1 MNCEW
6 IKENSVLYA
15 YDELPDD
22 QRHEFERHV
31 ATCSRCEQEIENV
44 RAFLGAMKTGAPVAE
59 PSPNFLTASRM
70 RLQESLEHAEQSPGL
85 GRFTF
90 DVAGWFHQ
98 LKLNPA
104 LVAMLLIFG
113 FVGGSVATFMT
124 RSGGGEKLGQG
135 GGVVTGNIA
144 GNQPVSIADI
154 KGITQDPT
162 TNKVQIQY
170 TTLVPAEAEGSV
182 DDPNIQ
188 RLLLYASRAR
198 DNSGVRMDSVDVLTK
213 NGDNDRIREALIF
226 SLRYDKNPGVRLKAL
241 EGLKNYVKT
250 DRRVRDVMLEA
261 LVRDDNSGVRV
272 AAIQSLQPVM
282 ADTSVRATLQDLA
295 DRDSNKY
302 IRYESQR
309 ALATAPEIQ

>member
-1 MNCEW
+1 MNCDW

-31 ATCSRCEQEIENV
+31 ATCSRCEQEVENV
-44 RAFLGAMKTGAPVAE
+44 RAFFGAMKAGIPVTE
-59 PSPNFLTASRM
+59 PSPNFVTASRM
-70 RLQESLEHAEQSPGL
+70 RLQEALEHAEQSRGL

-90 DVAGWFHQ
+90 DVASWFHQ
-98 LKLNPA
+98 MKLSPA
-104 LVAMLLIFG
+104 LVAMLLVFG
-113 FVGGSVATFMT
+113 FVGGSVTTFMT
-124 RSGGGEKLGQG
+124 KRGSSQPPIIGGQQQQA
-135 GGVVTGNIA
+135 GVVPIVA
-144 GNQPVSIADI
+144 SI
-154 KGITQDPT
+154 KGITQDPS

-170 TTLVPAEAEGSV
+170 DTLVPAQAEGSA

-188 RLLLYASRAR
+188 RLLLYASRANG
-198 DNSGVRMDSVDVLTK
+198 NSGVRMDSMDVLTK
-213 NGDNDRIREALIF
+213 NGDNDRVREALIF

-241 EGLKNYVKT
+241 EGLKNYVKQ

-309 ALATAPEIQ
+309 ALASGPEIQ

>member
-1 MNCEW
+1 MNCDW

-44 RAFLGAMKTGAPVAE
+44 RAFLGAMKTGAPVTE
-59 PSPNFLTASRM
+59 PSPNFVTASRM
-70 RLQESLEHAEQSPGL
+70 RLQEALEHAEQSRGF

-90 DVAGWFHQ
+90 DMASWFHQ

-113 FVGGSVATFMT
+113 FVGGSVTAFMLKG
-124 RSGGGEKLGQG
+124 SGAGPIPGPVQG
-135 GGVVTGNIA
+135 PQQAGVVPIA
-144 GNQPVSIADI
+144 SI
-154 KGITQDPT
+154 KGITQDPS

-170 TTLVPAEAEGSV
+170 DTLVPAQAEGSV

-188 RLLLYASRAR
+188 RLLLYASRANA
-198 DNSGVRMDSVDVLTK
+198 NSGVRMDSMDVLTK
-213 NGDNDRIREALIF
+213 NGDNDRVREALIF

-241 EGLKNYVKT
+241 EGLKNYVKQ

-261 LVRDDNSGVRV
+261 LVRDDNPGVRKE
-272 AAIQSLQPVM
+272 AIQSLQPVM

-295 DRDSNKY
+295 DRDKNKF

>member
-1 MNCEW
+1 MNCDW
-6 IKENSVLYA
+6 IKENAVLYA

-31 ATCSRCEQEIENV
+31 GTCTRCEQEIENV
-44 RAFLGAMKTGAPVAE
+44 RVFLGAMKTGAPVTE
-59 PSPNFLTASRM
+59 PSPNFVTASRM
-70 RLQESLEHAEQSPGL
+70 RLQESLEHAEQSRGL

-113 FVGGSVATFMT
+113 FVGGSVTTFVT
-124 RSGGGEKLGQG
+124 RRSTSGGGIVSPIENPQQA
-135 GGVVTGNIA
+135 GVLPIA
-144 GNQPVSIADI
+144 NI
-154 KGITQDPT
+154 KGITQDPNS
-162 TNKVQIQY
+162 NKVQIQY
-170 TTLVPAEAEGSV
+170 DTLVPAQAEGSV

-241 EGLKNYVKT
+241 EGLKNYVKS

-261 LVRDDNSGVRV
+261 LMRDDNSGVRV

>member
-1 MNCEW
+1 MNCDW
-6 IKENSVLYA
+6 IKENAVLYA

-44 RAFLGAMKTGAPVAE
+44 RAFLGAMKTGAPVTE
-59 PSPNFLTASRM
+59 PSPNFVTASRM
-70 RLQESLEHAEQSPGL
+70 RLQESLEHAEQSRGL

-90 DVAGWFHQ
+90 DVAGWFYQ

-113 FVGGSVATFMT
+113 FVGGAVTTFIT
-124 RSGGGEKLGQG
+124 KRDSGIVQG
-135 GGVVTGNIA
+135 PGVDGKNTTANVLPIA
-144 GNQPVSIADI
+144 SI
-154 KGITQDPT
+154 KGITQEPNS
-162 TNKVQIQY
+162 NKVQIQY
-170 TTLVPAEAEGSV
+170 DTLVPAQAEGSV

-198 DNSGVRMDSVDVLTK
+198 DNSGVRMDSMDVLTK
-213 NGDNDRIREALIF
+213 NGDNDRVREALIF

-241 EGLKNYVKT
+241 EGLKNYVKS

-261 LVRDDNSGVRV
+261 LMRDDNSGVRV

-295 DRDSNKY
+295 DRDSNKF

>member
-1 MNCEW
+1 MNCDW

-44 RAFLGAMKTGAPVAE
+44 RAFLGAMKTGAPVTE

-70 RLQESLEHAEQSPGL
+70 RLQESLEHAEQSRGL

-113 FVGGSVATFMT
+113 FVGGSVTTFMT
-124 RSGGGEKLGQG
+124 RRGDKPPIIDGGTQQA
-135 GGVVTGNIA
+135 GVI
-144 GNQPVSIADI
+144 PSIANI
-154 KGITQDPT
+154 KGISQDPN

-170 TTLVPAEAEGSV
+170 DTLVPAQAEGSV

-272 AAIQSLQPVM
+272 AAIQTLQPVM

-309 ALATAPEIQ
+309 ALASGPEIQ

>member
-1 MNCEW
+1 
-6 IKENSVLYA
+6 
-15 YDELPDD
+15 
-22 QRHEFERHV
+22 
-31 ATCSRCEQEIENV
+31 
-44 RAFLGAMKTGAPVAE
+44 MKTGAPVTE

-70 RLQESLEHAEQSPGL
+70 RLQESLESAEQSRGL

-104 LVAMLLIFG
+104 LVAMLLVFG
-113 FVGGSVATFMT
+113 FVGGAITTFIT
-124 RSGGGEKLGQG
+124 RRD
-135 GGVVTGNIA
+135 T
-144 GNQPVSIADI
+144 NQPVIGGQQQQAGVLPIANI
-154 KGITQDPT
+154 KGITQDPN

-170 TTLVPAEAEGSV
+170 DTLTPAQAEGSV

-213 NGDNDRIREALIF
+213 SGDNDRIREALIF

-241 EGLKNYVKT
+241 EGLKNYVKQ

-261 LVRDDNSGVRV
+261 LVRDDNPGVRA

-295 DRDSNKY
+295 DRDSSKY
-302 IRYESQR
+302 IRFASQR

>member
-1 MNCEW
+1 MNCDW

-22 QRHEFERHV
+22 QRHEFERHI
-31 ATCSRCEQEIENV
+31 ATCGRCEQEVESV
-44 RAFLGAMKTGAPVAE
+44 RAFFGAMKAGIPVTE

-70 RLQESLEHAEQSPGL
+70 RLQESLEHAEQSRGL

-90 DVAGWFHQ
+90 DVASWFHQ
-98 LKLNPA
+98 MKLSPA
-104 LVAMLLIFG
+104 LVAMLLVFG
-113 FVGGSVATFMT
+113 FFGGAMATYLGRT
-124 RSGGGEKLGQG
+124 DHGGGPPRIDSAN
-135 GGVVTGNIA
+135 VTGANVAPI
-144 GNQPVSIADI
+144 SSI
-154 KGITQDPT
+154 KGITQDPS

-170 TTLVPAEAEGSV
+170 DTIVPAQAEGSV

-188 RLLLYASRAR
+188 RLLLYASRANG
-198 DNSGVRMDSVDVLTK
+198 NSGVRMDSMDVLTK
-213 NGDNDRIREALIF
+213 NGDNDRVREALIF

-241 EGLKNYVKT
+241 EGLKNYVKQ

-295 DRDSNKY
+295 DRDSNKF

-309 ALATAPEIQ
+309 ALASGPEIQ

>member
-1 MNCEW
+1 MNCDW
-6 IKENSVLYA
+6 IKENAVLYA

-31 ATCSRCEQEIENV
+31 ATCSRCEQETENV
-44 RAFLGAMKTGAPVAE
+44 RAFLGAMKTGAPVVE

-70 RLQESLEHAEQSPGL
+70 RLQESLEHAEQSRGL

-104 LVAMLLIFG
+104 LVAMLLVFG
-113 FVGGSVATFMT
+113 FVGGSVTAFMVRGNGTVPGPGPDPT
-124 RSGGGEKLGQG
+124 RANVLP
-135 GGVVTGNIA
+135 IA
-144 GNQPVSIADI
+144 NI
-154 KGITQDPT
+154 KGITQDPN

-170 TTLVPAEAEGSV
+170 DTLTPAQAEGSV

-241 EGLKNYVKT
+241 EGLKNYVKQ

-295 DRDSNKY
+295 DRDNNKY

>member
-1 MNCEW
+1 
-6 IKENSVLYA
+6 
-15 YDELPDD
+15 
-22 QRHEFERHV
+22 
-31 ATCSRCEQEIENV
+31 
-44 RAFLGAMKTGAPVAE
+44 
-59 PSPNFLTASRM
+59 
-70 RLQESLEHAEQSPGL
+70 
-85 GRFTF
+85 
-90 DVAGWFHQ
+90 

-113 FVGGSVATFMT
+113 FVGGSITTFMT
-124 RSGGGEKLGQG
+124 RRSPSGGGIVSPIDNPQQA
-135 GGVVTGNIA
+135 GVLPIA
-144 GNQPVSIADI
+144 NI
-154 KGITQDPT
+154 KGITQDPN
-162 TNKVQIQY
+162 TNKVQIKY
-170 TTLVPAEAEGSV
+170 DTVVPAQAEGSV
-182 DDPNIQ
+182 DDPEIQ

-309 ALATAPEIQ
+309 ALATGPEIQ

>member
-6 IKENSVLYA
+6 IKENAVLYA

-31 ATCSRCEQEIENV
+31 TTCGRCEQEIENV
-44 RAFLGAMKTGAPVAE
+44 RAFLGAMKTAAPVTE
-59 PSPNFLTASRM
+59 PSPNFVTASRM
-70 RLQESLEHAEQSPGL
+70 RLQESLEHAEQSHGL

-104 LVAMLLIFG
+104 LVAMLLVFG
-113 FVGGSVATFMT
+113 FVGGAVTTFVVK
-124 RSGGGEKLGQG
+124 RPAVGG
-135 GGVVTGNIA
+135 GGVVSSVENPQQASVLPIA
-144 GNQPVSIADI
+144 SI
-154 KGITQDPT
+154 KGITQDPA

-170 TTLVPAEAEGSV
+170 DTVVPAQAEGSV

-241 EGLKNYVKT
+241 EGLKDYVKS

>member
-1 MNCEW
+1 MNCDW
-6 IKENSVLYA
+6 IKENAVLYA
-15 YDELPDD
+15 FDELPDD

-31 ATCSRCEQEIENV
+31 TTCSRCEQEIENV
-44 RAFLGAMKTGAPVAE
+44 RAFLGAMKTAAPVTE
-59 PSPNFLTASRM
+59 PSPNFVTASRM
-70 RLQESLEHAEQSPGL
+70 RLQESLEHAEQSRGL

-113 FVGGSVATFMT
+113 FVGGSVTTFVT
-124 RSGGGEKLGQG
+124 RRGQS
-135 GGVVTGNIA
+135 NNPIA
-144 GNQPVSIADI
+144 VPSQDPQKAGIVPTISSI
-154 KGITQDPT
+154 KGITQDPS
-162 TNKVQIQY
+162 TNKVHIQY
-170 TTLVPAEAEGSV
+170 DTVVPAQAEGSV

-188 RLLLYASRAR
+188 RLLLYASRSR

-241 EGLKNYVKT
+241 EGLKDYVKS

>member
-1 MNCEW
+1 MTCDW
-6 IKENSVLYA
+6 IKENAVLYA

-31 ATCSRCEQEIENV
+31 SNCSRCEQEVENV
-44 RAFLGAMKTGAPVAE
+44 RAFFGAMKTGAPVTE
-59 PSPNFLTASRM
+59 PSPNFVTASRM
-70 RLQESLEHAEQSPGL
+70 RLQEALEHAEQSRGL

-113 FVGGSVATFMT
+113 FIGGSVTTFMT
-124 RSGGGEKLGQG
+124 KRGQGVSGSGQLVTGDLAGGEGP
-135 GGVVTGNIA
+135 TH
-144 GNQPVSIADI
+144 IADV
-154 KGITQDPT
+154 KGITQDPN

-170 TTLVPAEAEGSV
+170 DTLVAAQAEGSV
-182 DDPNIQ
+182 DDPKIQ

>member
-6 IKENSVLYA
+6 IKENAVLYA

-31 ATCSRCEQEIENV
+31 GTCSRCEQEIENV

-70 RLQESLEHAEQSPGL
+70 RLQESLEHAEQSRGL

-90 DVAGWFHQ
+90 DVAAWFHQ
-98 LKLNPA
+98 MKLNPA

-113 FVGGSVATFMT
+113 FVGGSVATFMA
-124 RSGGGEKLGQG
+124 RRDSRAVPILGTDG
-135 GGVVTGNIA
+135 ATTSANVVPTI
-144 GNQPVSIADI
+144 SSI
-154 KGITQDPT
+154 KGITQDPN

-170 TTLVPAEAEGSV
+170 DTVVPAQAEGSV

>member
-1 MNCEW
+1 MNCDW
-6 IKENSVLYA
+6 IKENAVLYA

-31 ATCSRCEQEIENV
+31 TTCSRCEQEIANV
-44 RAFLGAMKTGAPVAE
+44 RAFLGAMKTGAPVTE

-70 RLQESLEHAEQSPGL
+70 RLQESLEHAEQSRGL

-113 FVGGSVATFMT
+113 FVGGAVTTFMT
-124 RSGGGEKLGQG
+124 KRGGTPSIQSPGQEPQQ
-135 GGVVTGNIA
+135 A
-144 GNQPVSIADI
+144 GLVPTISSI
-154 KGITQDPT
+154 KGITQDPN
-162 TNKVQIQY
+162 TNTVHIQY
-170 TTLVPAEAEGSV
+170 DTVVPAQAEGSV

-198 DNSGVRMDSVDVLTK
+198 DNSGVRMDSMDVLTK
-213 NGDNDRIREALIF
+213 NGDNDRVREALIF

>member
-1 MNCEW
+1 MNCDW
-6 IKENSVLYA
+6 IKENAVLYA

-31 ATCSRCEQEIENV
+31 ATCNRCAQEIENV
-44 RAFLGAMKTGAPVAE
+44 RAFLGAMKTGAPVTE
-59 PSPNFLTASRM
+59 PSPNFVTASRM
-70 RLQESLEHAEQSPGL
+70 RLQESLEHAEQSRGL

-113 FVGGSVATFMT
+113 FVGGSVTTFMT
-124 RSGGGEKLGQG
+124 RGGKEI
-135 GGVVTGNIA
+135 TGPGPKPEPQQA
-144 GNQPVSIADI
+144 SIANI
-154 KGITQDPT
+154 QGITQDPA

-170 TTLVPAEAEGSV
+170 TTLTPAQAEGSI

>member
-44 RAFLGAMKTGAPVAE
+44 RAFLGAMKTGAPVTE

-70 RLQESLEHAEQSPGL
+70 RLQESLEHAEQSRGL

-113 FVGGSVATFMT
+113 FVGGSVTTFMT
-124 RSGGGEKLGQG
+124 RRGDKPPIIDGGTQQA
-135 GGVVTGNIA
+135 GVI
-144 GNQPVSIADI
+144 PSIANI
-154 KGITQDPT
+154 KGISQDPN

-170 TTLVPAEAEGSV
+170 DTLVPAQAEGSV

-272 AAIQSLQPVM
+272 AAIQTLQPVM

-309 ALATAPEIQ
+309 ALASGPEIQ

>member
-1 MNCEW
+1 MNCDW
-6 IKENSVLYA
+6 IKENAVLYA

-44 RAFLGAMKTGAPVAE
+44 RAFLGAMKTAAPVTE
-59 PSPNFLTASRM
+59 PSPNFVTASRM
-70 RLQESLEHAEQSPGL
+70 RLQEALEHAEQSRGL

-113 FVGGSVATFMT
+113 FVGGAVTTFVT
-124 RSGGGEKLGQG
+124 RRSPSGGGIVSPIENPQQA
-135 GGVVTGNIA
+135 GVLPIA
-144 GNQPVSIADI
+144 NI

-162 TNKVQIQY
+162 SNKVQIQY
-170 TTLVPAEAEGSV
+170 DTLVPAQAEGSV
-182 DDPNIQ
+182 DDPTIQ

-198 DNSGVRMDSVDVLTK
+198 DNSGVRMDSMDVLTK
-213 NGDNDRIREALIF
+213 NGDNDRVREALIF

-261 LVRDDNSGVRV
+261 LMRDDNSGVRV